1 MTRAQTKERIMNVTD
16 IASTAIVFTVGVY
29 VAFICF
35 IYIVQFTCNW
45 LPNNNI
51 CTIDPA
57 FGTIFILLII
67 PVIQVFVFG
76 VVHIILL
83 LLVIMVVYLTI
94 RILFTKNTRTS
105 PILPLH
111 HKIT

>member
-1 MTRAQTKERIMNVTD
+1 MTITRAHTKERIMNFTD
-16 IASTAIVFTVGVY
+16 LVSTSIVFTIGVY

-45 LPNNNI
+45 LPNNI
-51 CTIDPA
+51 CTIAHGDD
-57 FGTIFILLII
+57 IVLL
-67 PVIQVFVFG
+67 
-76 VVHIILL
+76 VVVLL
-83 LLVIMVVYLTI
+83 YFCMGYIVPSLLVIMVVILTLQ
-94 RILFTKNTRTS
+94 ILFTKNTQTS